1 MTVFLSTDS
10 KSDWNFKFLNGGKL
24 KSLTKNHSEGLMS
37 IPEMGLNLDHRVVE
51 FCFIKLIMLKMYFVD
66 NFPMKIV
73 LTL

>member
-1 MTVFLSTDS
+1 M
-10 KSDWNFKFLNGGKL
+10 NGGKL

-66 NFPMKIV
+66 KLPMKIV

>member
-1 MTVFLSTDS
+1 M
-10 KSDWNFKFLNGGKL
+10 NGGRL

-51 FCFIKLIMLKMYFVD
+51 FCFIELIMLKMYFVD
-66 NFPMKIV
+66 KLPMKIV

>member
-1 MTVFLSTDS
+1 MFFCLLILSQIGILS
-10 KSDWNFKFLNGGKL
+10 FMNGGKL
-24 KSLTKNHSEGLMS
+24 KSLTKIQCEGLMS

-66 NFPMKIV
+66 KLPMKIV